1 MSETLTVCFAG
12 EDMSIMI
19 PMRYFIAVVH
29 KSTELSIWKDR
40 VMNILIGYANSLSR
54 NFAQN
59 HLASNDTTMNIVT
72 CGTVRECLEIVD
84 ENLNLDMIELDMEM
98 PDMNGLA
105 GFERVRDACVH
116 PLPIALIGPAVKRRD
131 IRDIL
136 SARVAGYVTYSM
148 TLDTILNAIKLI
160 AAGEVF
166 VPADMMANDTFQ
178 SNSQFLTG
186 REHDVLS
193 GLLAGSSNK
202 EIARNLNL
210 SEVMIK
216 HHLKSLRSKLGA
228 QPHTCCM

>member
-1 MSETLTVCFAG
+1 
-12 EDMSIMI
+12 
-19 PMRYFIAVVH
+19 
-29 KSTELSIWKDR
+29 
-40 VMNILIGYANSLSR
+40 
-54 NFAQN
+54 
-59 HLASNDTTMNIVT
+59 MNIVT

-166 VPADMMANDTFQ
+166 VPVDMMADDTFQ

-210 SEVMIK
+210 SEVRIK

-228 QPHTCCM
+228 LNRTHAICRAIELGTN

>member
-1 MSETLTVCFAG
+1 
-12 EDMSIMI
+12 
-19 PMRYFIAVVH
+19 
-29 KSTELSIWKDR
+29 
-40 VMNILIGYANSLSR
+40 MNILIGYANSLSR

-72 CGTVRECLEIVD
+72 CGTVRECL
-84 ENLNLDMIELDMEM
+84 EM

-136 SARVAGYVTYSM
+136 SARVAGYLTYSM
-148 TLDTILNAIKLI
+148 TPDTILNAIKLI

-166 VPADMMANDTFQ
+166 VLADIMADDTFQ

-210 SEVMIK
+210 SEVTIK

-228 QPHTCCM
+228 RNRTHAVCRAIELGIS